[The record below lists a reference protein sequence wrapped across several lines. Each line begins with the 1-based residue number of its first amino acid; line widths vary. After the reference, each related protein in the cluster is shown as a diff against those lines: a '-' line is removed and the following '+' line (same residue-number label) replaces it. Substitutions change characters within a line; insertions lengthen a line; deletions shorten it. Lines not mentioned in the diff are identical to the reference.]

1 MINLLKSTA
10 NLPPIQSYLWKRYH
24 FESKDRYYIVI
35 LQQDLFHEWS
45 IIKCY
50 GGKDNKLGN
59 LIIKSYDSYDDAIN
73 GIVEIKKTRRSRK
86 YVLKKAKTVKLGLN
100 FEKISLV
107 AGNML

>member
-1 MINLLKSTA
+1 MIRP
-10 NLPPIQSYLWKRYH
+10 LPNIDPEKWRRYY

-59 LIIKSYDSYDDAIN
+59 LIIQSCDSYDAAIN
-73 GIVEIKKTRRSRK
+73 EIEEIKKTRKAHKYTLKRSN
-86 YVLKKAKTVKLGLN
+86 A
-100 FEKISLV
+100 
-107 AGNML
+107 

>member
-1 MINLLKSTA
+1 MTSS
-10 NLPPIQSYLWKRYH
+10 LPDIQPEKWSRYH

-59 LIIKSYDSYDDAIN
+59 MLIESCNSYQDGTDKIDQ
-73 GIVEIKKTRRSRK
+73 IKKTRRSRK

>member
-1 MINLLKSTA
+1 MTLS
-10 NLPPIQSYLWKRYH
+10 LPDIQPEKWRRYY

-59 LIIKSYDSYDDAIN
+59 LIIQSCDSYNEAIKE
-73 GIVEIKKTRRSRK
+73 IEEIKKTRKAHK
-86 YVLKKAKTVKLGLN
+86 YVLKYRK
-100 FEKISLV
+100 
-107 AGNML
+107 

>member
-1 MINLLKSTA
+1 MS
-10 NLPPIQSYLWKRYH
+10 LPDIQPEKWRRYH

-59 LIIKSYDSYDDAIN
+59 MIIESCNSYKDGTDKI
-73 GIVEIKKTRRSRK
+73 EQIKKTRRSRK
-86 YVLKKAKTVKLGLN
+86 YTLKNTNAAKLVLD
-100 FEKISLV
+100 F
-107 AGNML
+107 

>member
-1 MINLLKSTA
+1 MTRP
-10 NLPPIQSYLWKRYH
+10 LPNIEPEKWQRYH

-59 LIIKSYDSYDDAIN
+59 LIIQSCDSYDAAIN
-73 GIVEIKKTRRSRK
+73 EIEEIKKTRKAHK
-86 YVLKKAKTVKLGLN
+86 YALKKLIA
-100 FEKISLV
+100 
-107 AGNML
+107 

>member
-1 MINLLKSTA
+1 MTNLLKSTA
-10 NLPPIQSYLWKRYH
+10 NLPPIQSNLWKRYY

-59 LIIKSYDSYDDAIN
+59 LIIKSYDSYDAAIN
-73 GIVEIKKTRRSRK
+73 EIEEIKKIRK
-86 YVLKKAKTVKLGLN
+86 AHRYTLKRLRGAKLGIR
-100 FEKISLV
+100 F
-107 AGNML
+107 

>member
-1 MINLLKSTA
+1 MVLS
-10 NLPPIQSYLWKRYH
+10 LPEIQPEKWRRYH

-35 LQQDLFHEWS
+35 LQQDLFHKWS

-59 LIIKSYDSYDDAIN
+59 MIIESCDSYQDGANKI
-73 GIVEIKKTRRSRK
+73 EQIKKARRSGK
-86 YVLKKAKTVKLGLN
+86 YVLKKTKAAKLGLN
-100 FEKISLV
+100 FEKISKI

>member
-1 MINLLKSTA
+1 MTLS
-10 NLPPIQSYLWKRYH
+10 LPEIQPEKWRRYY

-59 LIIKSYDSYDDAIN
+59 MIIQSCDSYQDGANKI
-73 GIVEIKKTRRSRK
+73 EQIKKIRRSRK
-86 YVLKKAKTVKLGLN
+86 YILKKTIAAKLGLN
-100 FEKISLV
+100 FEKIGLIV
-107 AGNML
+107 GNMV

>member
-1 MINLLKSTA
+1 MTSS
-10 NLPPIQSYLWKRYH
+10 LPDIQPEKWSRYH

-59 LIIKSYDSYDDAIN
+59 MLIESCNSYQDGTDKIDQ
-73 GIVEIKKTRRSRK
+73 IKKTRRSRK

-100 FEKISLV
+100 FKKISLV

>member
-10 NLPPIQSYLWKRYH
+10 NLPPIQSHLWKRYH

-73 GIVEIKKTRRSRK
+73 GIAEIKKTRKSRK
-86 YVLKKAKTVKLGLN
+86 YTLKRLN
-100 FEKISLV
+100 TTKSEIRF
-107 AGNML
+107 